1 MAVDGE
7 LELDLGVAWNLV
19 VAVRRLR
26 IVLRAVK
33 PAVDGLDD
41 LVGEGGPALGDVDIS
56 DRLVRRGL
64 GHLRVPGVL
73 LAADPEAVV
82 EVEVAVVLEVDVRLV
97 GDAVQGREAVLAG
110 LARGDAEEVGP
121 GEGLAND
128 DDTREVD
135 VTRLGVHPV
144 VRDHHVVIPLGVVSG
159 PLVRPVA
166 VVRVVWLVDIDANV
180 CGADT
185 GHPELRHVAW
195 PRGSMDCRSR
205 QNEEPAGE

>member
-7 LELDLGVAWNLV
+7 LKLDLGVAWNLV

-82 EVEVAVVLEVDVRLV
+82 EVEVAVILEVDVRLV

-128 DDTREVD
+128 DYTGEVD
-135 VTRLGVHPV
+135 VARLGVHPV
-144 VRDHHVVIPLGVVSG
+144 VGDHHVIVPLGVVLR

-166 VVRVVWLVDIDANV
+166 IVRVVRLVDIDADV
-180 CGADT
+180 CGADA
-185 GHPELRHVAW
+185 GHPELGHVAW
-195 PRGSMDCRSR
+195 P
-205 QNEEPAGE
+205 